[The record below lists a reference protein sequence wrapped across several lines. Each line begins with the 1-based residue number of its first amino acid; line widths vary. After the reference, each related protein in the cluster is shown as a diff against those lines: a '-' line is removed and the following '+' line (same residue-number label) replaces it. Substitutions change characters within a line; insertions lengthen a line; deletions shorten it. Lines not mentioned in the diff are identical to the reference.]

1 MLRWLLW
8 RGSTYAF
15 PFGEGAPARTLGR
28 MRLVRTEGL
37 YQPIINGKA
46 VVLLSF
52 FSPWFFKCILVWVH
66 SSLIRPGLRRATFP
80 RGEGF
85 GTINDHFYEK
95 LGVRLNSYECRMQNE
110 GIPSGDKNERSDK
123 GMFSPGNQEIYSQL
137 PACFI
142 HPEGIPSFSI

>member
-8 RGSTYAF
+8 RGSAYAF

-37 YQPIINGKA
+37 YQPQINRTA
-46 VVLLSF
+46 VVLLYYF
-52 FSPWFFKCILVWVH
+52 RPYFLKCILVWVH

-85 GTINDHFYEK
+85 VAINDH
-95 LGVRLNSYECRMQNE
+95 
-110 GIPSGDKNERSDK
+110 
-123 GMFSPGNQEIYSQL
+123 L
-137 PACFI
+137 P
-142 HPEGIPSFSI
+142 